1 MVRPSTVRLNEH
13 AQRLSE
19 HLKHPDVSLRE
30 HVESKMGA
38 LSIHVLQRRRVYL
51 DTRYWLILR
60 DVAMGRPRRAGD
72 VALLAALRRWVQA
85 GVIVCPLGDGSLLEV
100 LRQSDETTRLA
111 TARLID
117 ELSLGVTIQ
126 NAQDRLTTEVM
137 HFMLRAQTPGA
148 KMVPPLE
155 SVWLKAAYA
164 LGVLHLSLIHI

>member
-1 MVRPSTVRLNEH
+1 
-13 AQRLSE
+13 
-19 HLKHPDVSLRE
+19 
-30 HVESKMGA
+30 MGA

-137 HFMLRAQTPGA
+137 HFMLR
-148 KMVPPLE
+148 V
-155 SVWLKAAYA
+155 
-164 LGVLHLSLIHI
+164 SLIRFGGHFPRGGYDVHNGSKDEYGPAETPTAVF